1 MKCQRVVKNPVS
13 SKKEVTLP
21 RRVVTRLPVDQEPL
35 VGKRAQANMLTALE
49 MRSVSVEV
57 QSQYKMYL
65 DKFVNFCR
73 ANGSAWPLGA
83 VECDALMADYLDL
96 MFVEG
101 KSASVG
107 EKTVAAAEYMSIG
120 LKGRLVRSKRALKG
134 WHKERPACSRLPLPR
149 LLAAGMAMKLVASGR
164 KLMGLKLMIDH
175 DCYLRPG
182 ESIGIA
188 KKDVV
193 KPVKNGGPQYQW
205 YSVVIRDQED
215 GRADKV
221 GIFDNTI
228 PFNSPA
234 RQYLGELLSHR
245 ADCLNSSLDK
255 VFPFTADEYR
265 KRFAE
270 SGAQLGVTGLHPYQC
285 RHGGASEDLNSKE
298 REPLAVKARGRWATD
313 QSVRRYGKVGKL
325 QKLLSQLSPSNLGY
339 CQWSLRN
346 MEAVLRGTMSA
357 RSR

>member
-1 MKCQRVVKNPVS
+1 
-13 SKKEVTLP
+13 
-21 RRVVTRLPVDQEPL
+21 
-35 VGKRAQANMLTALE
+35 
-49 MRSVSVEV
+49 
-57 QSQYKMYL
+57 
-65 DKFVNFCR
+65 
-73 ANGSAWPLGA
+73 
-83 VECDALMADYLDL
+83 
-96 MFVEG
+96 
-101 KSASVG
+101 
-107 EKTVAAAEYMSIG
+107 
-120 LKGRLVRSKRALKG
+120 
-134 WHKERPACSRLPLPR
+134 
-149 LLAAGMAMKLVASGR
+149 MAMKLVASGR